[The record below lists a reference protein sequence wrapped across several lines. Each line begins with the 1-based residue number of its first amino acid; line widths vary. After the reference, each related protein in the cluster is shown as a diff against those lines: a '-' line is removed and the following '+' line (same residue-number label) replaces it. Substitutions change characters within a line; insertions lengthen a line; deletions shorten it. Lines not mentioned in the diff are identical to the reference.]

1 MGATCPQYY
10 SRKYFQNHSKQ
21 IESVILN
28 KVKDLRFF
36 VSLRM
41 TSYTAQ
47 SKKLYNT
54 SVRSLIDQVLKGD
67 PEAVTDFYKSNSPK
81 ILKYLIKY
89 LPSREDAEDLTND
102 VFFEAID
109 SLQFLTKE
117 DNLQAWL
124 YKIAHNK
131 MVDYYRK
138 RKIKSLLLSQIPY
151 LEIIDKEVHQPDFQF
166 EKDRVRD
173 KIEKTLISLS
183 EKYQKVLR
191 LHYEEGISVKDIA
204 TRLDMSFK
212 ATESL
217 LFRARKQF
225 QLVYERK

>member
-1 MGATCPQYY
+1 M
-10 SRKYFQNHSKQ
+10 
-21 IESVILN
+21 
-28 KVKDLRFF
+28 
-36 VSLRM
+36 
-41 TSYTAQ
+41 
-47 SKKLYNT
+47 YNT
-54 SVRSLIDQVLKGD
+54 RVGNIVDQVLSGN
-67 PEAVTDFYKSNSPK
+67 PEAVSDFYKTNSPK
-81 ILKYLIKY
+81 ILKYLSKH
-89 LPSREDAEDLTND
+89 LPSKEDAEDLTND

-109 SLQFLTKE
+109 SLNLLTKE

-124 YKIAHNK
+124 YRIAHNK

-138 RKIKSLLLSQIPY
+138 RKIKSLLLSQMPY
-151 LEIIDKEVHQPDFQF
+151 LEIISNEIHQPEFQF

-191 LHYEEGISVKDIA
+191 LHYEEGISVKEIA
-204 TRLDMSFK
+204 SRLNMSFK

-225 QLVYERK
+225 QISYGRI